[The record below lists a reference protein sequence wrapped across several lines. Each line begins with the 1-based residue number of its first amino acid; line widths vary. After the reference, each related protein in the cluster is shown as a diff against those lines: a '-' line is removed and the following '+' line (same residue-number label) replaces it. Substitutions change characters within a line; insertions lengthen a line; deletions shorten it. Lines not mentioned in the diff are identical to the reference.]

1 MSIRSATVNDAPAI
15 ARLLAQLGYPDTE
28 AFLGANL
35 QELLADPME
44 LLLVWAEDNPTPL
57 HSSAAGLRSGNPA
70 STIAGFLSADLS
82 IYPELK
88 GRVAT
93 IKAFAVDE
101 TVRSK
106 GIGRKL
112 EAELTRLATEKG
124 CDRIIVHCAE
134 RRIQAHQFY
143 YRQGYTEDPKY
154 LIKKI

>member
-1 MSIRSATVNDAPAI
+1 MRIRSATVNDAPAI

-35 QELLADPME
+35 QELLADPRE
-44 LLLVWAEDNPTPL
+44 LLLVWAEETV
-57 HSSAAGLRSGNPA
+57 
-70 STIAGFLSADLS
+70 AGFLSADLS

-134 RRIQAHQFY
+134 RRTQAHQFY